1 MKSKPTIHNQDIE
14 DEEFTSD
21 EPAEKHIFLEMV
33 VDKGQEPLRIDKY
46 LQTKAAGLTR
56 SKVQQAIDDG
66 LVLINDL
73 VVKSNYKVRP
83 FDRLIAYTFREPE
96 STEILPENIP
106 LDIVYEDDDLMVIN
120 KPYNMVVHPGHGN
133 YTGTVVNALSYYLHK
148 DNDATALPR
157 IGLVHRIDKDTTGLL
172 VIGKTEKAMNHLAEQ
187 FKAHTVNR
195 RYVALVWGDVEENE
209 GSINTYIGRHQRL
222 RKIFD
227 VFEPDEEIGKHA
239 ITHYKVIER
248 LNYVTLVE
256 CRLETGRTHQIRV
269 HMKHIG
275 HTLFNDKTYGGDRI
289 LKGTVYTKY
298 KQFVDNCFAL
308 LPRQALHAK
317 TLGFIHPTS
326 KQEMFFDSELP
337 SDMAHVIEKWQV
349 FAKARKLTE

>member
-1 MKSKPTIHNQDIE
+1 MKIKPTLINQDTE
-14 DEEFTSD
+14 DEEISN
-21 EPAEKHIFLEMV
+21 EEQAEKHVFLDLM
-33 VDKGQEPLRIDKY
+33 VDKGQEPLRIDKF
-46 LQTKAAGLTR
+46 LQTKVAGLTR

-66 LVLINDL
+66 LVLINDAI
-73 VVKSNYKVRP
+73 VKANYKVRP
-83 FDRLIAYTFREPE
+83 GDRMVAYTFREPE
-96 STEILPENIP
+96 STEIIPEDIP

-120 KPYNMVVHPGHGN
+120 KPFNMVVHPGHGN
-133 YTGTVVNALSYYLHK
+133 YTGTVVNALSFYLQK
-148 DNDATALPR
+148 EDEAAQLPR

-172 VIGKTEKAMNHLAEQ
+172 VIGKTEKAMNHLSEQ
-187 FKAHTVNR
+187 FKDHTVNR
-195 RYVALVWGDVEENE
+195 RYVALVWGDVSEDE
-209 GSINTYIGRHQRL
+209 GTIDTYIGRHQRL

-227 VFEPDEEIGKHA
+227 VYQPDEETGKHA

-289 LKGTVYTKY
+289 LKGTVYSKY
-298 KQFVDNCFAL
+298 KQFVENCFAL

-317 TLGFIHPTS
+317 TLGFIHPITG
-326 KQEMFFDSELP
+326 KEMYFESELP
-337 SDMAHVIEKWQV
+337 SDMKQVIEKWQV